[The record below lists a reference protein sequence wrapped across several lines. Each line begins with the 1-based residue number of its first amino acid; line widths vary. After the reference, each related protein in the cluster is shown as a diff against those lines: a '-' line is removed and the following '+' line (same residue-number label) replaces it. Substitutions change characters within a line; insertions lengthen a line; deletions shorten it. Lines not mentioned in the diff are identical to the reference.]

1 MADWIYYYVHKL
13 TIYIFTY
20 RDMVAL
26 FYSRLLKSIKITSTL
41 KKFCVPKFFLALVV
55 RINYG
60 FVILV
65 LRVRTSHS
73 QTMNSQ
79 TCHFWATGIPRPAP
93 SAKFSAH
100 KALAWGFQVNPIAQ
114 KLLVIT
120 SNSQNM
126 HSLTMHTRKT
136 SPLWILGY
144 GHHSDMA
151 DERIASKFIVL
162 AYLV

>member
-1 MADWIYYYVHKL
+1 
-13 TIYIFTY
+13 
-20 RDMVAL
+20 MVAL

-79 TCHFWATGIPRPAP
+79 TCHF
-93 SAKFSAH
+93 
-100 KALAWGFQVNPIAQ
+100 
-114 KLLVIT
+114 
-120 SNSQNM
+120 
-126 HSLTMHTRKT
+126 
-136 SPLWILGY
+136 
-144 GHHSDMA
+144 
-151 DERIASKFIVL
+151 
-162 AYLV
+162 